1 MMEMIRERHPNAN
14 IHGGT
19 VDVSAAYQ
27 QFSLTTEAAKVRSTI
42 INIPYEGSVKKI
54 RVVYLVGVFG
64 DTRASFVYNTIGR
77 ALHYR
82 HNLDRELERSK
93 TYIDD
98 GIVVDIESDIEQSI
112 QEYYD
117 SIEYVMGIG
126 AAKDD
131 KRVNYEF
138 DLQAIGFLFNLRRE
152 VWRVGPKR
160 RGILKMFLALFIT
173 FPINFTDEQALIRIQ
188 RIKLLQVASLIN
200 WYAQVIPAGSSFVH
214 SLYRNA
220 GWGADSTLVEVNIN
234 TKRDVHWWRL
244 LIIASLKNPDLFSA
258 RISHLRI
265 NTKEDI
271 LLYTDASSEVGGGA
285 WLSRDDGKVI
295 KDGFIRWSVNE
306 LAMFKNHPFR
316 VGTEAVDGVSIN
328 VLEFFAVFHF
338 VLMWRHELKGLV
350 IRTNCDN
357 AATVAWLSRM
367 RACGRSPVS
376 ESLMKLFSLVCLKF
390 DIRFLSCHIAGILNS
405 YADHLSRNIYLQES
419 PLIIGNTGDKPWWK
433 DQSAEVISRNF
444 LHKCITQPWAPHS
457 SDLLK
462 LLDALQ

>member
-1 MMEMIRERHPNAN
+1 
-14 IHGGT
+14 
-19 VDVSAAYQ
+19 
-27 QFSLTTEAAKVRSTI
+27 
-42 INIPYEGSVKKI
+42 
-54 RVVYLVGVFG
+54 VFG

-138 DLQAIGFLFNLRRE
+138 DLQAIGFLFNLRKE

-258 RISHLRI
+258 RISHQRV
-265 NTKEDI
+265 NKKEDI
-271 LLYTDASSEVGGGA
+271 SRYTNASSEIGGGA
-285 WLSRDDGKVI
+285 WMSKKDDEIV
-295 KDGFIRWSVNE
+295 KDGFIRWSPDE
-306 LAMFKNHPFR
+306 LSMFKNW
-316 VGTEAVDGVSIN
+316 GTSSQSVTNDKVSIN

-338 VLMWRHELKGLV
+338 VLTWRHELKGMV

-357 AATVAWLSRM
+357 TATV
-367 RACGRSPVS
+367 
-376 ESLMKLFSLVCLKF
+376 
-390 DIRFLSCHIAGILNS
+390 
-405 YADHLSRNIYLQES
+405 
-419 PLIIGNTGDKPWWK
+419 T
-433 DQSAEVISRNF
+433 
-444 LHKCITQPWAPHS
+444 
-457 SDLLK
+457 
-462 LLDALQ
+462 